1 MLPTIEKSEKFK
13 NEFNDF
19 KSRINKVSNE
29 SLKKTLNDKLTN
41 LLREVRSIDQSHE
54 NLLNANQISPLTLES
69 RNKIKELR
77 IFLSSRL
84 TEWEKSQDERTN

>member
-19 KSRINKVSNE
+19 KSRITKVTDE
-29 SLKKTLNDKLTN
+29 PLKKTLNDKLIG

-54 NLLNANQISPLTLES
+54 NLLNANQISPITLES
-69 RNKIKELR
+69 RNNIKELR
-77 IFLSSRL
+77 NFLSNKL
-84 TEWEKSQDERTN
+84 AEWEKSQNERTD

>member
-19 KSRINKVSNE
+19 KSRINKISNE

>member
-19 KSRINKVSNE
+19 RSRINKVTNE
-29 SLKKTLNDKLTN
+29 PLKKTLNEKLTN
-41 LLREVRSIDQSHE
+41 LLREVRMIDQSHE

-69 RNKIKELR
+69 RNNIKQIR
-77 IFLSSRL
+77 SFLLSKL
-84 TEWEKSQDERTN
+84 EEWEKTER

>member
-1 MLPTIEKSEKFK
+1 MLPTLENNEQFK

-19 KSRINKVSNE
+19 KSRINKITNE

-41 LLREVRSIDQSHE
+41 LLREVRTVDQSHE
-54 NLLNANQISPLTLES
+54 NLLNANQISPLTLDS

-77 IFLSSRL
+77 ILLTSRL
-84 TEWEKSQDERTN
+84 AEWEKSQNERTN

>member
-19 KSRINKVSNE
+19 KSRISKVTNE
-29 SLKKTLNDKLTN
+29 PLKKTLNDKLTN
-41 LLREVRSIDQSHE
+41 LLREVRMIDQSHE

-69 RNKIKELR
+69 RNNIKQIR
-77 IFLSSRL
+77 SFLLSKL
-84 TEWEKSQDERTN
+84 EEWEKTER